1 MKAFIARIVKK
12 QWRIKILDR
21 IEDTVH
27 SMSLAE
33 KVAWYGALFVFA
45 FASIQILSKV
55 NDMFLITIPTRG
67 GTLTEGIVG
76 TPRFVNPLLDISDA
90 DRDLSSLVYSGLMK
104 ALPDGTLVPD
114 LASTYSVSDDGLSYI
129 FTLKDSLAWSD
140 GQPITTDDIEFTI
153 LKAQD
158 SGLKS
163 PRRAM
168 WEGVTIEK
176 QSPTEIRFILRQPY
190 ALFLENTTMG
200 ILPKHIWKSI
210 EIDEFPFS
218 QFNVEPI
225 GSGPFVVNSVKRNEN
240 GIPSRYEL
248 VPNDDYA
255 LGAPF
260 IEKLIIQFYQNEKT
274 AVESYQQGDI
284 QSLSGISP
292 IYAKDFNTDHTPY
305 SKTPLTRIFGIFF
318 NQNQNEVLLNKEV
331 RAALDKALDKNAIIN
346 DVFYGFGTVASAPFP
361 TIETSLEAT
370 STASSTRREEAIA
383 LLEKAGWK
391 INPDTGVREKTTK
404 GVTQKIFLSLSTS
417 NVPELV
423 QTARMVE
430 EAWKNIGVGV
440 DVRIFETSDLNQN
453 VIRPRK
459 YDALLFG
466 TVTGRNPD
474 LYAFWHSSQRNDPG
488 LNIALYTNSKA
499 DSILE
504 NIRTEKD
511 KDKRTALYESFNE
524 EIKKD
529 LPALFL
535 YSPQFIYSIP
545 DSIKNIHL
553 ETITTPSDRFS
564 NIYQWYIETDNV
576 WTFFSQEY
584 YIREGS
590 DTLELVTDSA
600 THI

>member
-1 MKAFIARIVKK
+1 MKAFIASIVKK
-12 QWRIKILDR
+12 QWRIKALDR
-21 IEDTVH
+21 VEDTIH

-33 KVAWYGALFVFA
+33 KVAWYGAFFVFA
-45 FASIQILSKV
+45 FASLQILSKV

-114 LASTYSVSDDGLSYI
+114 LASIYSVSDDSLSYT
-129 FTLKDSLAWSD
+129 FTLRDNLTWSD

-225 GSGPFVVNSVKRNEN
+225 GSGPFVVDSVKRNEN

-260 IEKLIIQFYQNEKT
+260 IEKLIIQFYQNEKI
-274 AVESYQQGDI
+274 AIENYKNGEVLVSA
-284 QSLSGISP
+284 LSMQ
-292 IYAKDFNTDHTPY
+292 
-305 SKTPLTRIFGIFF
+305 KTLTRS
-318 NQNQNEVLLNKEV
+318 
-331 RAALDKALDKNAIIN
+331 
-346 DVFYGFGTVASAPFP
+346 TH
-361 TIETSLEAT
+361 TI
-370 STASSTRREEAIA
+370 
-383 LLEKAGWK
+383 
-391 INPDTGVREKTTK
+391 
-404 GVTQKIFLSLSTS
+404 QKHLSLVFLVSFSIKTKTRFFSTKKS
-417 NVPELV
+417 AQLSI
-423 QTARMVE
+423 QCSIKTLLSMTC
-430 EAWKNIGVGV
+430 
-440 DVRIFETSDLNQN
+440 FM
-453 VIRPRK
+453 
-459 YDALLFG
+459 ALALSH
-466 TVTGRNPD
+466 PD
-474 LYAFWHSSQRNDPG
+474 LSLH
-488 LNIALYTNSKA
+488 
-499 DSILE
+499 
-504 NIRTEKD
+504 
-511 KDKRTALYESFNE
+511 
-524 EIKKD
+524 
-529 LPALFL
+529 
-535 YSPQFIYSIP
+535 
-545 DSIKNIHL
+545 
-553 ETITTPSDRFS
+553 
-564 NIYQWYIETDNV
+564 
-576 WTFFSQEY
+576 
-584 YIREGS
+584 
-590 DTLELVTDSA
+590 
-600 THI
+600 

>member
-1 MKAFIARIVKK
+1 MKAFISRIVKK

-21 IEDTVH
+21 IEDTLN

-45 FASIQILSKV
+45 FTSIQILSKV
-55 NDMFLITIPTRG
+55 NDMFLINVPTRG
-67 GTLTEGIVG
+67 GTLIEGIVG

-104 ALPDGTLVPD
+104 ALPDGKLIPD
-114 LASTYSVSDDGLSYI
+114 LAETYSVSDDGLSYI
-129 FTLKDSLAWSD
+129 FTLKKDISWSD
-140 GQPITTDDIEFTI
+140 GQPVTTDDIEFTV

-168 WEGVTIEK
+168 WEGITIEK
-176 QSPTEIRFILRQPY
+176 QSPTEIRFLLRQPY

-200 ILPKHIWKSI
+200 ILPKHIWKTV

-225 GSGPFVVNSVKRNEN
+225 GSGPFIVNSVKRNEN

-248 VPNDDYA
+248 VPNENYA

-274 AVESYQQGDI
+274 AIENYKKGNI
-284 QSLSGISP
+284 ESLSGISP
-292 IYAKDFNTDHTPY
+292 IYAKDFESEYIPY
-305 SKTPLTRIFGIFF
+305 ISTPLTRIFGIFF

-331 RAALDKALDKNAIIN
+331 RMALDMALDKDAIIN
-346 DVFYGFGTVASAPFP
+346 NVFYGFGAVASSPFP
-361 TIETSLEAT
+361 TIQTNTVGT
-370 STASSTRREEAIA
+370 STASSTKQQETID

-391 INPDTGVREKTTK
+391 INPDTGVREKTIK

-423 QTARMVE
+423 QTARMIE
-430 EAWKNIGVGV
+430 EAWKKIGVGV

-488 LNIALYTNSKA
+488 LNIALYTNTKT

-511 KDKRTALYESFNE
+511 KEKRLILYESLSQ

-529 LPALFL
+529 VPALFL

-545 DSIKNIHL
+545 NRIKNIKL
-553 ETITTPSDRFS
+553 ETVTTPSDRFS
-564 NIYQWYIETDNV
+564 NVYQWYIESDNV

-590 DTLELVTDSA
+590 DTLEILEDY
-600 THI
+600 IKK